1 MTSASPTAA
10 KIAPQGGNR
19 MAKQG
24 SEVGSRMHEYRTD
37 GPRKSAQTA
46 KLKLLSKIKD
56 DPTMSLK
63 TKDQKSDRMP
73 YPKMFMIL
81 NGLSVIFVKPFRM
94 FQMTRFS

>member
-1 MTSASPTAA
+1 
-10 KIAPQGGNR
+10 
-19 MAKQG
+19 
-24 SEVGSRMHEYRTD
+24 
-37 GPRKSAQTA
+37 
-46 KLKLLSKIKD
+46 
-56 DPTMSLK
+56 MSLK